1 MSLFQIAGSLRI
13 GNGLGFGSATSN
25 EAGLSES
32 ERPPYMESLV
42 KLFPAEGVGLTTLAV
57 GLGADK
63 VWLSIILTILIAAAV
78 FVLRV
83 FATKPA
89 GGGSSDWIAV
99 IIATISYF
107 LYAVS
112 VHAFSD
118 FGNPQTLS
126 TVMGVVVGIWT
137 LVVPLFPTRS

>member
-1 MSLFQIAGSLRI
+1 MALFQLQGSLRI
-13 GNGLGFGSATSN
+13 GNGLGFGAADQ
-25 EAGLSES
+25 AGLTSG
-32 ERPPYMESLV
+32 EREPYAQTLV

-63 VWLSIILTILIAAAV
+63 VWLSIILTILISGVV

-89 GGGSSDWIAV
+89 NGGNTDWIAV

-107 LYAVS
+107 LYAIS
-112 VHAFSD
+112 VHAFGD

-126 TVMGVVVGIWT
+126 TVMGVIVGAWT
-137 LVVPLFPTRS
+137 LLVPLFPTKS

>member
-1 MSLFQIAGSLRI
+1 MALFQLAGSLRI
-13 GNGLGFGSATSN
+13 GNGLGFGAAN
-25 EAGLSES
+25 QAGLSDG

-63 VWLSIILTILIAAAV
+63 VWLTIILTILIAAAV

-83 FATKPA
+83 FATKPE
-89 GGGSSDWIAV
+89 GGGSTDWVAV

-118 FGNPQTLS
+118 FGSPQTLS

-137 LVVPLFPTRS
+137 LVVPLFPTKS

>member
-1 MSLFQIAGSLRI
+1 MALFQIAGSLRI
-13 GNGLGFGSATSN
+13 GNGLGFGPATST

-63 VWLSIILTILIAAAV
+63 VWLTIILTILIAAAV

-83 FATKPA
+83 FATKPV
-89 GGGSSDWIAV
+89 GGGSTDWVAV

-107 LYAVS
+107 LYAIS

-137 LVVPLFPTRS
+137 LLVPLFPTKS

>member
-1 MSLFQIAGSLRI
+1 
-13 GNGLGFGSATSN
+13 
-25 EAGLSES
+25 
-32 ERPPYMESLV
+32 MESLV

-63 VWLSIILTILIAAAV
+63 VWLTIILTILIAAAV

-83 FATKPA
+83 FATKPV
-89 GGGSSDWIAV
+89 GGGSTDWVAV

-107 LYAVS
+107 LYAIS

-137 LVVPLFPTRS
+137 LLVPLFPTKS

>member
-1 MSLFQIAGSLRI
+1 MALFQLQGSLRI
-13 GNGLGFGSATSN
+13 GNGLGFGAAN
-25 EAGLSES
+25 QAGFGTGD
-32 ERPPYMESLV
+32 RPSYTESLV

-63 VWLSIILTILIAAAV
+63 VWLSIILTILIAGAV

-89 GGGSSDWIAV
+89 GGGSTDWIAV
-99 IIATISYF
+99 IIAVISYF
-107 LYAVS
+107 LYALS

-118 FGNPQTLS
+118 FGNPATLS
-126 TVMGVVVGIWT
+126 TVMGVIVGIWT
-137 LVVPLFPTRS
+137 LVVPLFPTKS

>member
-1 MSLFQIAGSLRI
+1 MALFRLKGSLRI
-13 GNGLGFGSATSN
+13 GNGLGFGAASQ
-25 EAGLSES
+25 AGLSTG

-42 KLFPAEGVGLTTLAV
+42 KLFPAEGVGLTALAAGLATDTL
-57 GLGADK
+57 
-63 VWLSIILTILIAAAV
+63 WLSIILTILIAAMV

-89 GGGSSDWIAV
+89 GGGSTDWVAV

-107 LYAVS
+107 LYAVA
-112 VHAFSD
+112 VHAFGD
-118 FGNPQTLS
+118 FGNPQILS

-137 LVVPLFPTRS
+137 LLVPLFPTKS

>member
-1 MSLFQIAGSLRI
+1 MALFQLQGSLRI
-13 GNGLGFGSATSN
+13 GNGLGFGSAN
-25 EAGLSES
+25 QAGFAEG
-32 ERPPYMESLV
+32 RPPYIESLV

-57 GLGADK
+57 GLGADML
-63 VWLSIILTILIAAAV
+63 WLSIVLAVLIGAAV

-89 GGGSSDWIAV
+89 SGGKTDWIAV

-107 LYAVS
+107 MYAVS

-118 FGNPQTLS
+118 FGNPQALS
-126 TVMGVVVGIWT
+126 TAMGVIIGLWT
-137 LVVPLFPTRS
+137 LLVPLFPTKS